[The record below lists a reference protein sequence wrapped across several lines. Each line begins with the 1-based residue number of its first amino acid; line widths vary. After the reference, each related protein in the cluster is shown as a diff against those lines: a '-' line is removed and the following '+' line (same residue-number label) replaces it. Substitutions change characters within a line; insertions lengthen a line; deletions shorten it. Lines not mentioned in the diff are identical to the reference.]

1 VRGEFVDL
9 GGVRVYC
16 YAAGERGRGV
26 PIVLVHDV
34 FASSHVWHDF
44 VPLLPDGHRVL
55 VADLAG
61 HGRSDPPLAVVAGQ
75 LSMRAHA
82 SRLATLLDRL
92 GVGRC
97 VLVGHG
103 AGAAIA
109 LIAATRAPDRVAG
122 ITLVAP
128 TMLLPDRVRPYRRLA
143 RLVPLW
149 ERLPAGLIASS
160 LHASTVRGYAQ
171 RDRGARS
178 ADVVFR
184 PVRGLE
190 RTGRESACA
199 QLRSI
204 AAADAVPTATEL
216 AAMGDLLLAHDAR
229 VVVVAGTTDPWC
241 SPASATAIAQA
252 LHGEVTV
259 VAGGRHALPE
269 EHADAVC
276 AAIVRTL
283 DGIPTRE
290 TPTFTPTI
298 SA

>member
-1 VRGEFVDL
+1 MRGEFVDV

-26 PIVLVHDV
+26 PVVLVHDV
-34 FASSHVWHDF
+34 FGSSHAWHDF

-75 LSMRAHA
+75 LSVRAHA
-82 SRLATLLDRL
+82 ARLTALLDRL
-92 GVGRC
+92 TVGRS

-109 LIAATRAPDRVAG
+109 AVAAARAPERVAG
-122 ITLVAP
+122 LTLVAP
-128 TMLLPDRVRPYRRLA
+128 TFLTDAPRPFRRLA

-149 ERLPAGLIASS
+149 QRLPAGWVASS
-160 LHASTVRGYAQ
+160 LHVTTVRGYAQ

-178 ADVVFR
+178 ADVVLR

-190 RTGRESACA
+190 STGRETACA
-199 QLRSI
+199 QLRAV
-204 AAADAVPTATEL
+204 AAADAVLPRA
-216 AAMGDLLLAHDAR
+216 DLEAIGASLLAHDVR
-229 VVVVAGTTDPWC
+229 VTLIAGSADPWC
-241 SPASATAIAQA
+241 PPSAVRAMAQA
-252 LHGEVTV
+252 LHADAITV
-259 VAGGRHALPE
+259 EGARHALPE
-269 EHADAVC
+269 EHPDAVLE
-276 AAIVRTL
+276 AIVRTL

-290 TPTFTPTI
+290 TPTYSPSI
-298 SA
+298 PA